1 MQETL
6 QELSAAASLSSKE
19 PAALADV
26 QREFVGTNLKNIVS
40 FGAGVA
46 YEFLWKKA
54 EGKAVYL
61 GKNVVDDIVQKFKD
75 EVKSSGT
82 GFVSTGD
89 VLVAWFLKAAYLRE
103 TDKNAV
109 CVTTLVSI
117 RSLLEEK
124 DLTFKNYTHNS
135 IIHCSR
141 PSLSKQEI
149 ASKSLAELAVMNR
162 KAIDDV
168 RNIPFIQAY
177 THWVAKIGGN
187 AVPTRRRGADSWL
200 FSNQVIGHFDEIDFG
215 SEMSAFWHWN
225 EPSVPDHSVTL
236 NKFKGGYIIEA
247 GIRRSRWEAVAE
259 EVERMKKDNES
270 LFFEWSP
277 MYVQRKVLSDFELIN
292 TLYVPHP
299 EGNDQD
305 LYDPLQTAIRIRVGL
320 TCPYLIPTDDKA
332 EAIKYPSPATPI
344 VVLST
349 SPPSSSI
356 STHNPKFA
364 VYSPPLE
371 SS

>member
-19 PAALADV
+19 PAALVDV
-26 QREFVGTNLKNIVS
+26 QREFVKMNLKNMVS
-40 FGAGVA
+40 VGAGVA

-54 EGKAVYL
+54 EIKAVYL
-61 GKNVVDDIVQKFKD
+61 GKNVVNDIVQKVKD

-82 GFVSTGD
+82 GFVSTSD
-89 VLVAWFLKAAYLRE
+89 VLVAWFLKAAYLGE

-109 CVTTLVSI
+109 CVTTFVSI
-117 RSLLEEK
+117 RSSLEEK
-124 DLTFKNYTHNS
+124 DPTFKNYTHNS
-135 IIHCSR
+135 IITCSR
-141 PSLSKQEI
+141 PPLSKKEI
-149 ASKSLAELAVMNR
+149 ASKSLAELACINR

-225 EPSVPDHSVTL
+225 EPFVPDHSVIL

-259 EVERMKKDNES
+259 EVERMKKGENAR
-270 LFFEWSP
+270 
-277 MYVQRKVLSDFELIN
+277 VQ
-292 TLYVPHP
+292 
-299 EGNDQD
+299 
-305 LYDPLQTAIRIRVGL
+305 
-320 TCPYLIPTDDKA
+320 
-332 EAIKYPSPATPI
+332 
-344 VVLST
+344 
-349 SPPSSSI
+349 
-356 STHNPKFA
+356 
-364 VYSPPLE
+364 
-371 SS
+371 